1 MHRQQPVNLIFRR
14 QARSSIMQN
23 GIYVKLE
30 FNPSSNNYMDI
41 YLVSD
46 NADLSGGVHGYFVR
60 VGSTQDDVC
69 LYKQSGDAST
79 AENIID
85 GLDDRIDVS
94 AVELNI
100 KVTINHENK
109 RELFVDD
116 ALDQTFISERT
127 TMDSEHFFSRHFGI
141 YCDYSS
147 TRSDK
152 FFFDDLLIS
161 GELYKDADVPKVDSL
176 LVLSDSSIQLLF
188 NEKMMLSSMENLD
201 GYFVNNGIGTPST
214 VNADSDTSATL
225 FFSNAFED
233 GNDNQISIHGIKDLF
248 GNSLDN
254 FVMDFTYHVPYVIG
268 FGDILSQKSWL
279 IPHQV

>member
-1 MHRQQPVNLIFRR
+1 
-14 QARSSIMQN
+14 MQN

-201 GYFVNNGIGTPST
+201 GYFVNNGIGTPSM
-214 VNADSDTSATL
+214 VNADSDTLLLYSFLTL
-225 FFSNAFED
+225 LKMEM
-233 GNDNQISIHGIKDLF
+233 IIKYQF
-248 GNSLDN
+248 
-254 FVMDFTYHVPYVIG
+254 ME
-268 FGDILSQKSWL
+268 
-279 IPHQV
+279 